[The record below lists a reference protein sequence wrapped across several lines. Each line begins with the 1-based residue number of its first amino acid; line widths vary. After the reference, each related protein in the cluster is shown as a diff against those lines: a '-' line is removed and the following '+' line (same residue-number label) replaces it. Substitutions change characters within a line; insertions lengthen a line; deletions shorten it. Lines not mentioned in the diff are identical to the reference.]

1 MEERADLMCFSLVVI
16 SLHVVEEPEGG
27 EAGGFLNF
35 SGREW
40 VLVTS
45 IWKGEEGPEITL
57 PRRSKYALELLAQII
72 VLAIKGKA
80 AELATSF
87 LDTLDGA

>member
-1 MEERADLMCFSLVVI
+1 MWFSLVVML
-16 SLHVVEEPEGG
+16 LHVVEEPEGG
-27 EAGGFLNF
+27 EADGFSILF
-35 SGREW
+35 GRKW
-40 VLVTS
+40 TLVAF

-72 VLAIKGKA
+72 VLAFKGKA